1 MIFLSSPIFFFSS
14 SVGEKSPFFNDRN
27 RLESKCSIHEI
38 VIQFINI
45 TNIYMYMRKKRER
58 EREKE
63 VGCDEWFG
71 SDVKRTSKPI

>member
-1 MIFLSSPIFFFSS
+1 
-14 SVGEKSPFFNDRN
+14 
-27 RLESKCSIHEI
+27 
-38 VIQFINI
+38 
-45 TNIYMYMRKKRER
+45 MYMRKKREKERER